1 MTTPRPPPESG
12 GGARQGGG
20 GTPRTAAIATLGCKT
35 NQFESAA
42 LEERL
47 LAAGWSIVPFEAGA
61 ELVIVN
67 TCTVTAATDSQSRNL
82 IRRARRLNPECRVVV
97 TGCYAQVD
105 PQALAAIPG
114 VALVLGN
121 EEKRDLLR
129 LLEAEGP
136 GIQVA
141 DIRAVEAA
149 QVESIGSFAER
160 SRAFVQIQNGCDA
173 FCSYCII
180 PYARGRSR
188 SVTPEQV
195 LAQVRDF
202 VAQDYPEIVLTGIHI
217 GGYGSDLTPPTS
229 LTALLRRLLAGTGV
243 QRLRL
248 GSIEPTEIPA
258 ELLDLLATSPALC
271 PHLHIPLQAGD
282 DAVLARMGRHYDG
295 AFFRA
300 LVARIH
306 ARLPAAAIGLDVI
319 VGFPGE
325 TDAEFANTFALI
337 ESLPVSHLHVF
348 PFSRRPG
355 TPAASMPAQVPAEVA
370 RARAAQLR
378 TLGEEKQQAFAA
390 RFVGQTLEV
399 VVEGGKGKE
408 RRGIARNYL
417 AVRFAGGEELIGR
430 TATVRIVAAADGE
443 LRGVLA

>member
-1 MTTPRPPPESG
+1 MLPY
-12 GGARQGGG
+12 
-20 GTPRTAAIATLGCKT
+20 RTAAIATLGCKT

-47 LAAGWSIVPFEAGA
+47 LAAGWQVVPFESGA

-67 TCTVTAATDSQSRNL
+67 TCTVTAATDAQSRNL
-82 IRRARRLNPECRVVV
+82 IRRARRLHPDCRVVV

-129 LLEAEGP
+129 LLEEEGT

-141 DIRAVEAA
+141 DIRSVATAEV
-149 QVESIGSFAER
+149 VSIGSFAER

-173 FCSYCII
+173 FCTYCII

-188 SVTPEQV
+188 SVPLEQV
-195 LAQVRDF
+195 VRQVRDF
-202 VAQDYPEIVLTGIHI
+202 VAAGYPEIVLTGIHI
-217 GGYGSDLTPPTS
+217 GGYGADLAEATT
-229 LTALLRRLLAGTGV
+229 LTALLRRLLTETAV
-243 QRLRL
+243 ARLRL

-258 ELLDLLATSPALC
+258 ELLDLLATSPVLC

-282 DAVLARMGRHYDG
+282 DAVLARMGRPYDT
-295 AFFRA
+295 AFFRD
-300 LVARIH
+300 LIGRIH
-306 ARLPAAAIGLDVI
+306 TRLPQAAIGLDVI

-325 TDAEFANTFALI
+325 TEREFAHTFELI

-348 PFSRRPG
+348 PYSKRPG
-355 TPAASMPAQVPAEVA
+355 TPAATMPAQIQGDVA
-370 RARAAQLR
+370 KERAARLR
-378 TLGEEKQQAFAA
+378 ELGERKLAGFAG
-390 RFVGQTLEV
+390 RCVGQLLEV
-399 VVEGGKGKE
+399 VVEGGKGQE

-417 AVRFAGGEELIGR
+417 AVRFAGGEADVGR
-430 TATVRIVAAADGE
+430 TVTVKIVAAENGE